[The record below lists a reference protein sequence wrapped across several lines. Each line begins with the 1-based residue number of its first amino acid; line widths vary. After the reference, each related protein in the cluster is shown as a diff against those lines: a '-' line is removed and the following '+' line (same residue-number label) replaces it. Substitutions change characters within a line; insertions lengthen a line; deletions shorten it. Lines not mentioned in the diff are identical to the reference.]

1 MRLPRARELAADGL
15 CEDGAMLR
23 IGRALRHA
31 LFSAST
37 YLRQVHLLLGAA
49 LALGFGFVDLGVVG
63 TLLSTGLSR
72 SVVVAVG
79 VVAALVPPALVGLLP
94 AVRQVEGVAVESL
107 LGVSF
112 PDGPPGPAT
121 TWPQRRR
128 ASAWFLIHVT
138 FGCFVGCAL
147 AIGVPLAIIAILTGL
162 GGDKAWWMLPG
173 GIVLLLGSL
182 AGCLL
187 LGAAATAIAPRLLGP
202 SAEDRVRALE
212 RRTARLSERTR
223 LARELHDSVG
233 HALSLVV
240 VQAAAARKVRD
251 TDPAFVDGALE
262 AVEEAARVAL
272 TDLDQ
277 VLGLLRDEESAEA
290 GEHRPVADLG
300 RLDVLL
306 AATRR
311 AGLEVSMAAEGDVDR
326 VPAVVSRES
335 YRIIQ
340 EALTNALR
348 HGGPTVE
355 LRLSVGTDAFVID
368 AVNPAVGGRRSRR
381 GGRGLRGIRERASVL
396 GGDMSAGPEADRW
409 RLRVRLPLPDEEPR

>member
-1 MRLPRARELAADGL
+1 MH
-15 CEDGAMLR
+15 R
-23 IGRALRHA
+23 IGRALRHTV
-31 LFSAST
+31 FSAST

-49 LALGFGFVDLGVVG
+49 LALAFGVVDLGVVG
-63 TLLSTGLSR
+63 ALLSMGTSGT
-72 SVVVAVG
+72 VVVVVG
-79 VVAALVPPALVGLLP
+79 VFAALVLPALVGLLP
-94 AVRQVEGVAVESL
+94 AVRQVEGVAVESM

-138 FGCFVGCAL
+138 FGFLVGCAL
-147 AIGVPLAIIAILTGL
+147 AIAVPLALLAMLTGF
-162 GGDKAWWMLPG
+162 GGEKAWWLPVG
-173 GIVLLLGSL
+173 GILLLISL
-182 AGCLL
+182 AGCLV

-202 SAEDRVRALE
+202 SAKDRVHALE

-240 VQAAAARKVRD
+240 VQAGAARKVRD
-251 TDPAFVDGALE
+251 IDPAFVDGALE
-262 AVEEAARVAL
+262 AVEDAARIAL

-277 VLGLLRDEESAEA
+277 VLGLLRDEESADG

-300 RLDVLL
+300 QLDVLL

-311 AGLEVSMAAEGDVDR
+311 AGLDVSTTVEGDVDL

-348 HGGPTVE
+348 HGGLSVD
-355 LRLSVGTDAFVID
+355 LRLSVGTEAFVIE
-368 AVNPAVGGRRSRR
+368 AANPVAAGRRSRR

-396 GGDMSAGPEADRW
+396 GGEMSAGAEADRW
-409 RLRVRLPLPDEEPR
+409 RLRVRLPLPDEETG

>member
-1 MRLPRARELAADGL
+1 MH
-15 CEDGAMLR
+15 R
-23 IGRALRHA
+23 IGRALRHTV
-31 LFSAST
+31 FSAST
-37 YLRQVHLLLGAA
+37 YLRQLHLLLGAA
-49 LALGFGFVDLGVVG
+49 LALAFGVVDLGVVG
-63 TLLSTGLSR
+63 TLLGTGTSPT
-72 SVVVAVG
+72 VVAAVG
-79 VVAALVPPALVGLLP
+79 VVAALVLPALVGLLP
-94 AVRQVEGVAVESL
+94 AVRQVEGVAVASL

-138 FGCFVGCAL
+138 FGFLVGCAL
-147 AIGVPLAIIAILTGL
+147 AIAVPLALIAMLTGF
-162 GGDKAWWMLPG
+162 GGEKAWWLPVG
-173 GIVLLLGSL
+173 AILLLISV
-182 AGCLL
+182 AGCLV

-202 SAEDRVRALE
+202 SAVDRVRALE

-240 VQAAAARKVRD
+240 VQAGAARKVRD

-262 AVEEAARVAL
+262 AVEDAARIAL

-277 VLGLLRDEESAEA
+277 VLGLLRDEESADA

-300 RLDVLL
+300 QLDVLL

-311 AGLEVSMAAEGDVDR
+311 AGLDVSTTVDGDVDR

-348 HGGPTVE
+348 HGGLSVD
-355 LRLSVGTDAFVID
+355 LRLSVGTEAFVIE
-368 AVNPAVGGRRSRR
+368 AANPVAAGRRSRR
-381 GGRGLRGIRERASVL
+381 DGRGLRGIRERAAVL
-396 GGDMSAGPEADRW
+396 GGEMCAGAQADRW
-409 RLRVRLPLPDEEPR
+409 RLRVRLPLPDEESG

>member
-1 MRLPRARELAADGL
+1 MH
-15 CEDGAMLR
+15 R
-23 IGRALRHA
+23 IGRALRHTV
-31 LFSAST
+31 FSAST
-37 YLRQVHLLLGAA
+37 YLRQLHLLLGAA
-49 LALGFGFVDLGVVG
+49 LALAFGVVDLGVVG
-63 TLLSTGLSR
+63 TLLGTGTSPT
-72 SVVVAVG
+72 VVAAVG
-79 VVAALVPPALVGLLP
+79 VVAALVLPALVGLLP
-94 AVRQVEGVAVESL
+94 AVRQVEGVAVASL

-138 FGCFVGCAL
+138 FGFLVGCAL
-147 AIGVPLAIIAILTGL
+147 AIAVPLALIAMLTGF
-162 GGDKAWWMLPG
+162 GGEKAWWLPVG
-173 GIVLLLGSL
+173 AILLLISV
-182 AGCLL
+182 AGCLV

-202 SAEDRVRALE
+202 SAVDRVRALE

-240 VQAAAARKVRD
+240 VQAGAARKVRD

-262 AVEEAARVAL
+262 AVEDAARIAL

-277 VLGLLRDEESAEA
+277 VLGLLRDEESADA

-300 RLDVLL
+300 QLDVLL

-311 AGLEVSMAAEGDVDR
+311 AGLDVSTTVDGDVDR

-348 HGGPTVE
+348 HGGLSVD
-355 LRLSVGTDAFVID
+355 LRLSVGTEAFVIE
-368 AVNPAVGGRRSRR
+368 AANPVAAGRRSRR
-381 GGRGLRGIRERASVL
+381 GGRGLRGIRERAAVL
-396 GGDMSAGPEADRW
+396 GGEMCAGAQADRW
-409 RLRVRLPLPDEEPR
+409 RLRVRLPSPDEESG